1 MATAIE
7 DSLSRLLDDKEFWV
21 VRERVTRFNLF
32 EAIGAVNGELRHSN
46 FLAYVLSPGRPHGL
60 GSKPLEALLRV
71 VLESIQHDRR
81 PLSTL
86 ELLVTDLDDAI
97 VHRERDS
104 IDLLIELD
112 ALNLVVVIENKIR
125 ARAGE
130 GQLARYR
137 DVVANRYPAARK
149 LLIFLTPDG
158 HGPDHP
164 EYVAVSYMTLAGL
177 LEDVIDHSAP
187 SSATDLII
195 RHYVDMIRKN
205 IVDDEHLRTLAGK
218 LYERHAEALD
228 YLFANRPRGAGLIET
243 VEQQVRSCEGLV
255 IDSTGASVLRFS
267 PEEWDKGLQFRAD
280 SSSWSKTGRGLLFE
294 VKTYPNKPGRVN
306 VSLII
311 GPGPQDA
318 RHAIY
323 EEAKGRPD
331 LFVGLVK
338 PMGAKWATIFSRDL
352 LSAERATTMSAEQQA
367 NNLRLAWSDFQATT
381 MPALIEAV
389 SEIDGNVANRI
400 GNAHLA
406 K

>member
-1 MATAIE
+1 MTTTIE
-7 DSLSRLLDDKEFWV
+7 DCLSQLLDDKDFWR

-46 FLAYVLSPGRPHGL
+46 FLAYMLSPGRPHGL
-60 GSKPLEALLRV
+60 GSKPLEALLRQA
-71 VLESIQHDRR
+71 LEAIPREKR

-112 ALNLVVVIENKIR
+112 AINLVVVIENKIR

-137 DVVANRYPAARK
+137 DVVTARYPKARK
-149 LLIFLTPDG
+149 LMIFLTPDG
-158 HGPDHP
+158 HEPDHP
-164 EYVAVSYMTLAGL
+164 DYVAVSYLTLAGL
-177 LEDVIDHSAP
+177 LEDVIDHSTP
-187 SSATDLII
+187 PSATDLII

-205 IVDDEHLRTLAGK
+205 IVDDEHLRSLAAK

-228 YLFANRPRGAGLIET
+228 YLFANRPRGTGLIDI
-243 VEQQVRSCEGLV
+243 VEQQARSCAGLV
-255 IDSTGASVLRFS
+255 VDSTGASVLRFS
-267 PEEWDKGLQFRAD
+267 AEEWDEGLHFKAD
-280 SSSWSKTGRGLLFE
+280 SSTWSKTGRGLLFE

-311 GPGPQDA
+311 GPGPQYA
-318 RHAIY
+318 RQAIY
-323 EEAKGRPD
+323 ELAKGSPD

-352 LSAERATTMSAEQQA
+352 LSAERAATMSTEQQA
-367 NNLRLAWSDFQATT
+367 NNLRLAWSDFQGST

-389 SEIDGNVANRI
+389 SGFDASVARRDRWP
-400 GNAHLA
+400 GLEA
-406 K
+406 